1 MPRVARFKIA
11 AIGDLCRQL
20 MYAPA
25 EASRRQLDAAERL
38 VAQIEPGQV
47 YPQEFVIFRITAYR
61 SDRTESPTALVG
73 EALVGDLVTL
83 IQRLSHSLDIAS
95 DDAGRTAVSLEVL
108 ARRLKVSAKTL
119 QRYRQQGLVCHYMVF
134 PDGAKRLACFEDA
147 VDRFVSRNRG
157 RLDRAATFSRVDD
170 AVQQT
175 IISEAREQHEA
186 RGLSLNAVAKH
197 LAEKY
202 GRAHETLRS
211 ILRRHDRAAANP
223 IFSEPGPLRER
234 DVRLIHRAVRFGV
247 SAPTLARHFGK
258 TPATI
263 HRAVNRRRR
272 ELLEELDLSFVTL
285 APMDEDDAEAAVLGE
300 PAVTAN
306 LGPMLPQHDALA
318 LIEATRAVTPLD
330 ERREHALAC
339 AFNLLKRRAG
349 RSIEGLPQDPGARE
363 LDRVE
368 TDLRWAPMIGRRLVE
383 LGLPGAVAAIEHDL
397 GRGLSRQPSDEIVD
411 LLRLAVDVVG
421 RTVAVL
427 DPAHR
432 RLARATGEAMSRAL
446 GQRQRRAR
454 AGRAATRHRPGSV
467 MLVGAF
473 ERLCPWQAWLG
484 LRPDLHEAVAGLD
497 AGQRR
502 LVELRYGL
510 GGDKPLTFVELADL
524 TGATPSNVA
533 RRIARAEATLR
544 QIRRSVI

>member
-1 MPRVARFKIA
+1 
-11 AIGDLCRQL
+11 
-20 MYAPA
+20 
-25 EASRRQLDAAERL
+25 
-38 VAQIEPGQV
+38 
-47 YPQEFVIFRITAYR
+47 
-61 SDRTESPTALVG
+61 
-73 EALVGDLVTL
+73 VGDLVTL

-544 QIRRSVI
+544 QIRDVSPIRRCSPTKLRAGAARSGRYRWAEDALKPGVSAWRTGTASGRRAGRTSCVRPCGGRG